1 MIINYSFTSKTQ
13 SLSASSK
20 MRLLFSLLSSKSMT
34 CFSICFIR
42 WMRSSLVG
50 RLGPMRQFLG
60 SSDYLPSISL
70 RLKVSL
76 KLIKNNY
83 ISLNLLRSFS
93 VSESIRLPGKG
104 TSLSTAPNSTHWFN
118 MRNLH
123 NSYRLIL
130 QQSDVKLFTDA
141 LEQIQVNLQ

>member
-1 MIINYSFTSKTQ
+1 MIIICLFHFSLKLIIPIGLKLFTSDKTQ

-104 TSLSTAPNSTHWFN
+104 TSLSTAPNSTHSLSWAV
-118 MRNLH
+118 
-123 NSYRLIL
+123 I
-130 QQSDVKLFTDA
+130 
-141 LEQIQVNLQ
+141 